1 MQVDFSPS
9 PAPFAA
15 NLEKVHRIAV
25 LRRDGIWV
33 LNDFKDLRGN
43 LNVEVL
49 FLYQLFMTSFNLFS
63 DPLREFLANHRVAD
77 VDDPLDDKRTKF
89 MDTEEQ

>member
-1 MQVDFSPS
+1 
-9 PAPFAA
+9 
-15 NLEKVHRIAV
+15 
-25 LRRDGIWV
+25 
-33 LNDFKDLRGN
+33 
-43 LNVEVL
+43 
-49 FLYQLFMTSFNLFS
+49 MTSFNLLS